1 MKPYAVLL
9 LLLTLSACE
18 GSEAAIA
25 ALVAALGGGLAVLG
39 LVSRKK
45 GSQVSQELQRD
56 ILEEKAAREAAERNA
71 LAAAQKRETERLL
84 SEVRKEA
91 AQKGNSEEVERRL
104 REVEENG
111 GMSQE
116 LLEQIRKE
124 LDA

>member
-116 LLEQIRKE
+116 LLEQIRKD